1 MPHMLDYRIDMEPRS
16 QWEIISVNEAAKQNL
31 LYVQE
36 LGLFTPA
43 LPTIPF
49 ARVWI
54 PI

>member
-36 LGLFTPA
+36 LGLFYSGPA
-43 LPTIPF
+43 YYTI
-49 ARVWI
+49 
-54 PI
+54 